1 MVLAVDALEKT
12 YPNGA
17 RAVCGVSFDVG
28 AGELVALVGESGCGK
43 TTTLKMINRLLEPTG
58 GTVLLGG
65 EDACGLDPVAL
76 RRRVGW
82 VMQNDGLFPHMSVAR
97 NIAVTPSLLGW
108 DRSRIAARVDELL
121 SLVKLDPD
129 AYRAESP
136 RRLSG
141 GQRQRVG
148 LARAL
153 AAEPPLVLM
162 DEPFGAL
169 DAITRHAL
177 REDMRTLMHELGFAV
192 VLVTHDMAEAL
203 LLADRIAIMQG
214 GKMVQYG
221 TPTELLRMPA
231 NAYVARL
238 VETPRREAE
247 AVDRLLPGGW
257 HGEGP
262 NA

>member
-1 MVLAVDALEKT
+1 MVLAVQALEKT

-17 RAVCGVSFDVG
+17 RAVCGIDFELA

-58 GTVLLGG
+58 GCVLLDG
-65 EDACGLDPVAL
+65 EDAGKIDAVAL

-82 VMQNDGLFPHMSVAR
+82 VMQNDGLFPHMTVAR

-108 DRSRIAARVDELL
+108 DDSKIASRVDELL
-121 SLVKLDPD
+121 SLVQLDP
-129 AYRAESP
+129 AQYRGEKP
-136 RRLSG
+136 EHLSG

-169 DAITRHAL
+169 DALTRHVL
-177 REDMRTLMHELGFAV
+177 REDMRALMAKLNFAV

-203 LLADRIAIMQG
+203 LLADRILVMQHG
-214 GKMVQYG
+214 RMVQYG
-221 TPTELLRMPA
+221 TPTELLRSPA
-231 NAYVARL
+231 DDYVARL